1 MKVILFVALLAIAA
15 TSSLAQ
21 GQIKN
26 NQAPPGGNAEQ
37 ELREMLR
44 KWDEAYSG
52 RNTEA
57 LASILADDFLF
68 TNAIGIVINKGQYLM
83 GNIKAPDI
91 TLAIIIDSEDVK
103 VRVYGDTAVMTSL
116 GAQRG
121 HPLNRDPAVRYR
133 YTDVWVKQQGRWRAV
148 ASQATRVLQP

>member
-1 MKVILFVALLAIAA
+1 MKVILVVALLAFVAA
-15 TSSLAQ
+15 SQAQ
-21 GQIKN
+21 GQMKD
-26 NQAPPGGNAEQ
+26 NQAKTGDNTEQ

-44 KWDEAYSG
+44 KWDQAYAG

-68 TNAIGIVINKGQYLM
+68 TNALGTVINKPQYLM
-83 GNIKAPDI
+83 RNIKAPDI
-91 TLAIIIDSEDVK
+91 TLAINIESSDVK

-116 GAQRG
+116 GALRG
-121 HPLNRDPAVRYR
+121 HPLNRDPTVRYR
-133 YTDVWVKQQGRWRAV
+133 YIDVWVKQQGRWRAV